1 MSENSNSSYELI
13 PELGDYVSIVSDAF
27 TLTTGRIIYRDDT
40 LIRIRPLNASH
51 RAVDFPLISETGQ
64 FLESL
69 GVSEVVIHEKRKTPH
84 FSRQLN
90 TVMGEY
96 LEFFH
101 ADGSP
106 ADPTGV
112 VHAIF
117 ATDDTDGIQL
127 EDGRVLEFG
136 FIGSK
141 SPNDVV
147 RPMAAPEDITPPE
160 NDSTLPVIE
169 EESDDEELYPEFD
182 KTLLP
187 LALVEEVP
195 TQERTYSDSVQ
206 REDMFVSMLVE
217 FPVKRQKDPRVMQE
231 LYRLTDILLALKNSV
246 IVRDE
251 SGTIVPGSRNYTATT
266 VRELVDRQ
274 PTPNPIGSIM
284 PVVAVKKVL
293 YIDGAEDDED
303 VAMSMADVEIRH
315 DTTTLA
321 QVMDTRDFSR
331 QTTGNAFITH
341 INKVLQGLAAY
352 VPMRAEY
359 TPNRIDQDVLCTRL
373 PNVAMEGF
381 PKTRPG
387 YDIDA
392 FGRPTEMLRLTMDW
406 FGEIKNR
413 FARMLSA
420 STIRNTK
427 TNVNYT
433 VAPAD
438 SADTIGHVLLSEKLV
453 KQRLPIRSKVL
464 LWDIAQSELSRRER
478 RVSFVQTLKDTPGE
492 QRIMTDL
499 DIYLVKDILEE
510 RLHPTIAFINYET
523 SYLYDTL
530 GFRDLELTDELM
542 KPLDSAL
549 KVGQTFWLSSQQK
562 RAARAAAA
570 SKSPSVPSVAG
581 TVEDFSIYLKPT
593 EAYPVFTAAKEA
605 LFERETSLANYDLG
619 LSSRLVEAAG
629 YTLGTYWYSIL
640 GDSAKAR
647 IERTEATF
655 RAETLRET
663 QNKERKLLAAKAF
676 VATPDINTCPHV
688 NELERIYSVR
698 GDETRMQLFE
708 KCYTKYAA
716 GQNGNYILCGTCG
729 KDFVCKH
736 EVLLLNEFLHPGR
749 GMALH
754 KSLLLEFAGPV
765 FEGSYICKVC
775 GQKIRDIEYDTH
787 LEFDDEGRP
796 LVGRNIVETD
806 EGDDGGVKKEDTD
819 EIDLAMVLKE
829 EVKEALPFETK
840 EELAVYFMARTVC
853 ERCGFLFSIEMYR
866 NIVDG
871 YTSFFEKLTQRES
884 YEKTRK
890 ETEEGV
896 KKGKLKKGTPIPA
909 PYDNFISTYQVAGIT
924 ALIILEIQTSTVTP
938 PTIDAGCV
946 FSRDGFPLEPLTAG
960 TGALNYVA
968 CMVANIMRNDAP
980 WNKTAWSTE
989 TNMAKRIAVISDMA
1003 KRILNRILALGEG
1016 VPPLAVTDMYRTRLD
1031 EERERKRTTGIEREV
1046 RASDSDSLPPAF
1058 RPLQHIVLPGVGE
1071 EKPVANVSRFLGN
1084 VATGPLAEIRSF
1096 VDTRF
1101 EQLSLH
1107 LLNDSHAASRATATG
1122 QVPKRS
1128 DATCCFTNLVKAST
1142 EGMGVV
1148 AMSTNEAQKKEYEL
1162 QTSAKRTLE
1171 NRDSAA
1177 CFGGTHFYVP
1187 WSAPAATTVVPG
1199 ADVTMY
1205 YKIFIKNCYK
1215 GDRYGYPH
1223 EISVDS
1229 KCRRCGFPYPVEL
1242 DTLDTSDPTAAKQ
1255 REDISLAALRTA
1267 GVEITE
1273 ESFSR
1278 LDRRI
1283 KQLKS
1288 IPPSVAPADTNFLME
1303 LSRFGGI
1310 LVDIL
1315 QPGDIDS
1322 LVAAMTEI
1330 QGRELRDIDRRARF
1344 ADVSV
1349 RYDAARTRFAECFPR
1364 AAEAEAV
1371 LQGIDTL
1378 TEITHGSTAVRNLQ
1392 QILIVQGTQIAYEF
1406 RNLKPNG
1413 KKWFTRI
1420 NFSHQKLLDKIW
1432 AKSAEMVVEALT
1444 EISELGDEDTE
1455 TINTIL
1461 TRFTETFSQ
1470 VYDIWIREIRS
1481 NIHFTED
1488 EYRIVLRWLTIS
1500 GLTALLTRNS
1510 IYYRDVTT
1518 AEERNRISGFLSQW
1532 IERTVESN
1540 ASNNKR
1546 YQLNVSQIAEA
1557 INARAELEK
1566 AHFIKKF
1573 DDLDKDLRKV
1583 EMIKKSLKIGDWAVG
1598 TVKNLFTYDANFYE
1612 FERSQRSAMGLPE
1625 FGGGDVEGNPVFD
1638 RRQEVI
1644 DGGYDN
1650 RPAADEDV

>member
-1 MSENSNSSYELI
+1 MSENSNSSYDLI
-13 PELGDYVSIVSDAF
+13 PELGDFVSVVSDAF
-27 TLTTGRIIYRDDT
+27 TLTTGRIIYRDDN

-51 RAVDFPLISETGQ
+51 RAVDFPLIPETGQ
-64 FLESL
+64 FQDSL
-69 GVSEVVIHEKRKTPH
+69 GVSEVIIHEKRKTPH

-90 TVMGEY
+90 TVIGEH

-106 ADPTGV
+106 ADPEGV

-147 RPMAAPEDITPPE
+147 RPRAAPEDIAPPE
-160 NDSTLPVIE
+160 NNSTLPVIE

-182 KTLLP
+182 NNLLP

-206 REDMFVSMLVE
+206 REDMFVSMLVDV
-217 FPVKRQKDPRVMQE
+217 PVKRQKDPRVMQE

-246 IVRDE
+246 ILRDE
-251 SGTIVPGSRNYTATT
+251 SGTIIPGSRDYTATT

-274 PTPNPIGSIM
+274 PTPTPIGSLI
-284 PVVAVKKVL
+284 PVIAAKKVL
-293 YIDGAEDDED
+293 YIDGPKDIEAVE
-303 VAMSMADVEIRH
+303 MSMTDVDIRH

-331 QTTGNAFITH
+331 QTTGNPFVSH
-341 INKVLQGLAAY
+341 IHKVLQGLAAY
-352 VPMRAEY
+352 VPKGAEY
-359 TPNRIDQDVLCTRL
+359 TPNRVDQDVLCTRL
-373 PNVAMEGF
+373 PYVPMEGF
-381 PKTRPG
+381 PKTMAG
-387 YDIDA
+387 YEKDA
-392 FGRPTEMLRLTMDW
+392 FGRPTEMRRLTMDSL
-406 FGEIKNR
+406 GQIQNR
-413 FARMLSA
+413 FGRILSA
-420 STIRNTK
+420 SIIRNTK
-427 TNVNYT
+427 TNVTYT
-433 VAPAD
+433 VA
-438 SADTIGHVLLSEKLV
+438 SADTAATLGYVLLSEKLV

-478 RVSFVQTLKDTPGE
+478 RVSFVQTLKDTPAE
-492 QRIMTDL
+492 QRVMTDL
-499 DIYLVKDILEE
+499 DLYLVKDILAE
-510 RLHPTIAFINYET
+510 RLHPTTAFINYET

-530 GFRDLELTDELM
+530 GFRDLELTGDLM

-549 KVGQTFWLSSQQK
+549 KVGQTFWLDSQRK
-562 RAARAAAA
+562 RTARAAAA
-570 SKSPSVPSVAG
+570 SKSSSVPSVAG
-581 TVEDFSIYLKPT
+581 TVDDFSLYLKPT

-605 LFERETSLANYDLG
+605 LLERETSLADYDLA
-619 LSSRLVEAAG
+619 LSPRLVEAAG

-640 GDSAKAR
+640 GESTKAR
-647 IERTEATF
+647 IERTETTF

-663 QNKERKLLAAKAF
+663 QNKERTLLAAKAF

-708 KCYTKYAA
+708 KCYTKYQA

-787 LEFDDEGRP
+787 LEFDEEGRP
-796 LVGRNIVETD
+796 LVGRNIITEDDDDD
-806 EGDDGGVKKEDTD
+806 ENVGKKDEEAD
-819 EIDLAMVLKE
+819 EIDLALVLKE
-829 EVKEALPFETK
+829 EVKDALPFQKK
-840 EELAVYFMARTVC
+840 EQLAIYFIARTVC
-853 ERCGFLFSIEMYR
+853 ERCGFLFPIEIYR

-871 YTSFFEKLTQRES
+871 YTSFFEKLTQREP

-924 ALIILEIQTSTVTP
+924 ALIVLEIQTSAVTP

-946 FSRDGFPLEPLTAG
+946 FRRDGFPLEPLTAG
-960 TGALNYVA
+960 TGALNYVS

-980 WNKTAWSTE
+980 WNKTSWSAE
-989 TNMAKRIAVISDMA
+989 TNMAKRIAAISDMA

-1016 VPPLAVTDMYRTRLD
+1016 VPPLTVTDMYRTRLD
-1031 EERERKRTTGIEREV
+1031 EERERKRTAGIEREV
-1046 RASDSDSLPPAF
+1046 RASDADSLPPAF

-1071 EKPVANVSRFLGN
+1071 EKPVANVSRFLGS

-1107 LLNDSHAASRATATG
+1107 LLNDSHTSSRETAAG

-1128 DATCCFTNLVKAST
+1128 DATCCFTNLVKVST
-1142 EGMGVV
+1142 AGMGVV
-1148 AMSTNEAQKKEYEL
+1148 AMSTNEAQKAEYGL

-1187 WSAPAATTVVPG
+1187 WSAPAAMTVVPG
-1199 ADVTMY
+1199 ADATMY

-1215 GDRYGYPH
+1215 GDHYGYPH

-1229 KCRRCGFPYPVEL
+1229 TCRRCGFPYPAEL
-1242 DTLDTSDPTAAKQ
+1242 DTLDTSDPRAAKQ

-1283 KQLKS
+1283 KKLKS
-1288 IPPSVAPADTNFLME
+1288 IAPPIAPADTNFLLE

-1322 LVAAMTEI
+1322 LVATMTEI
-1330 QGRELRDIDRRARF
+1330 QGSELRDIDRRGRF
-1344 ADVSV
+1344 ADISV
-1349 RYDAARTRFAECFPR
+1349 RYDAARTRFAECFPKGGV
-1364 AAEAEAV
+1364 AV
-1371 LQGIDTL
+1371 LRGLDTL
-1378 TEITHGSTAVRNLQ
+1378 TEITHGSTAVRNLHQ
-1392 QILIVQGTQIAYEF
+1392 VFVVQGTQIAYEF
-1406 RNLKPNG
+1406 RNNAPKG
-1413 KKWFTRI
+1413 AKWFARI
-1420 NFSHQKLLDKIW
+1420 NYSHQNLLKKIW
-1432 AKSAEMVVEALT
+1432 EKSAEMVLEALK
-1444 EISELGDEDTE
+1444 EIEELEEEDAE
-1455 TINTIL
+1455 TIKTML
-1461 TRFTETFSQ
+1461 TRFTETYSRI
-1470 VYDIWIREIRS
+1470 YDIWIREIRS

-1488 EYRIVLRWLTIS
+1488 EYKIVLRWLTLS
-1500 GLTALLTRNS
+1500 GLTALMTRDS
-1510 IYYRDVTT
+1510 VYYRDVTT
-1518 AEERNRISGFLSQW
+1518 AEERNRVSGFLSQW
-1532 IERTVESN
+1532 IERTVEFN
-1540 ASNNKR
+1540 ASNNRR

-1583 EMIKKSLKIGDWAVG
+1583 ELIKKSLKIGDWAVG

-1625 FGGGDVEGNPVFD
+1625 FGGGEVGGNPAFD
-1638 RRQEVI
+1638 RRQQVI